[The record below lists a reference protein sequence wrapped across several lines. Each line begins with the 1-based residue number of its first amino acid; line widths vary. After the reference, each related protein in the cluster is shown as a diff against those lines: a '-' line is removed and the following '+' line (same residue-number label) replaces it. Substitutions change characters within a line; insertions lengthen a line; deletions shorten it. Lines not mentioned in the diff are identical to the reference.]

1 MYIPVYITLK
11 STFYMMDIANM
22 YNSLDAKEPSIK
34 NHIYARRHNLEVYIL
49 DGGYWKYVQDFG
61 S

>member
-1 MYIPVYITLK
+1 MPEYITLK
-11 STFYMMDIANM
+11 STMLIMDIANM
-22 YNSLDAKEPSIK
+22 YKSLDAKEPPIK

-49 DGGYWKYVQDFG
+49 DGGYCQYVQEFG